1 MLRRKCLT
9 NGPAHGNQTAMSRFP
24 TPPSVAIIGAG
35 PAGLFAAEYLSAHGC
50 RVEVFEQMPS
60 VGRKLLMAG
69 RSGLNLTHSEP
80 LDLFLARYGSAQ
92 SWLSTAIH
100 AFPPDQLRK
109 WAEGLGQPC
118 FSGSSGR
125 VFPRSMKASPLL
137 RAWLARLAKQG
148 VILRTRHRFTGWD
161 GKHIR
166 FETPEG
172 TVASTPDAVLLAMG
186 GASWSRL
193 GSDGK
198 WADLLAA
205 ETAPF
210 APANC
215 GFTPD
220 WPDDF
225 LRRHEG
231 NILHSVGLF
240 FENETTRGDL
250 TLTARGL
257 EGSALYALSARLREA
272 IARDRSATILLD
284 LRPTLPEDAALK
296 RLQAQRPRES
306 LSNRLRK
313 AFALDSTARE
323 LLRNATP
330 KDATPHQLTHTLK
343 ALPITLTGTDT
354 LDRAISTA
362 GGLRQDALDEHFMIR
377 SRPGVFAAGE
387 MLDWEAPTGGYL
399 LQGCFSTGLAA
410 AKGVLGWLESSVSG
424 IR

>member
-1 MLRRKCLT
+1 
-9 NGPAHGNQTAMSRFP
+9 MSRFLTSP
-24 TPPSVAIIGAG
+24 FVAIIGAG

-50 RVEVFEQMPS
+50 QVEVFEQMPS

-80 LDLFLARYGSAQ
+80 LDRFLARYGAAQ
-92 SWLSTAIH
+92 GWLSPAIH
-100 AFPPDQLRK
+100 AFPPNQLHE

-125 VFPRSMKASPLL
+125 VFPKSMKASPLL

-148 VILRTRHRFTGWD
+148 VILRTRHRFTGWE
-161 GKHIR
+161 GKHIC
-166 FETPEG
+166 FETTEG
-172 TVASTPDAVLLAMG
+172 SATVSPDAIILAMG

-198 WADLLAA
+198 WADLFAA

-220 WPDDF
+220 WSEDF
-225 LRRHEG
+225 LSRHEG
-231 NILHSVGLF
+231 NILRSVGLS
-240 FENETTRGDL
+240 FENQKSRGDL
-250 TLTARGL
+250 TITARGL

-272 IARDRSATILLD
+272 IARDGSVTILLD
-284 LRPTLPEDAALK
+284 LRPTLSEDAALK

-330 KDATPHQLTHTLK
+330 KDATPHQLTQILK

-387 MLDWEAPTGGYL
+387 MLNWEAPTGGYL

>member
-1 MLRRKCLT
+1 
-9 NGPAHGNQTAMSRFP
+9 MSLFP
-24 TPPSVAIIGAG
+24 TPPFIAIIGAG

-80 LDLFLARYGSAQ
+80 LNQFLTRYGSAQ
-92 SWLSTAIH
+92 SWLSPALED
-100 AFPPDQLRK
+100 FSPKNLRE
-109 WAEGLGQPC
+109 WAEALGQPC

-125 VFPRSMKASPLL
+125 VFPKSMKASPLL
-137 RAWLARLAKQG
+137 RAWLARLTEQG
-148 VILRTRHRFTGWD
+148 VTFKTRHRFTGWD
-161 GKHIR
+161 GAALQ
-166 FETPEG
+166 FETPKG
-172 TVASTPDAVLLAMG
+172 SVTSKPDAVLLALG

-193 GSDGK
+193 GSDGA
-198 WADLLAA
+198 WADLFPA

-210 APANC
+210 TPANC

-225 LRRHEG
+225 LQRHEG
-231 NILHSVGLF
+231 SVLHSVGLSF
-240 FENETTRGDL
+240 QGQNTRGDL
-250 TLTARGL
+250 TVTTRGL
-257 EGSALYALSARLREA
+257 EGSALYALSASLRDK
-272 IARDRSATILLD
+272 IARDGCATLLLD
-284 LRPTLPEDAALK
+284 LRPTLTEDVALK

-306 LSNRLRK
+306 QSNRLRK
-313 AFALDSTARE
+313 AFALESTARE

-330 KDATPHQLTHTLK
+330 KEATPHQLAHVLK
-343 ALPITLTGTDT
+343 ALPIPLTGTDA

-362 GGLRQDALDEHFMIR
+362 GGLRQDALDAHFMVQ

>member
-1 MLRRKCLT
+1 
-9 NGPAHGNQTAMSRFP
+9 MSRFP

-50 RVEVFEQMPS
+50 RVEIFEQMPS

-80 LDLFLARYGSAQ
+80 LERFLTRYGSAQ
-92 SWLSTAIH
+92 NWLSPALQ
-100 AFPPDQLRK
+100 AFPPEALRD
-109 WAEGLGQPC
+109 WAEDLGQPC
-118 FSGSSGR
+118 FSGTSGR
-125 VFPRSMKASPLL
+125 VFPKSMKASPLL
-137 RAWLARLAKQG
+137 RTWLARLAEQD
-148 VILRTRHRFTGWD
+148 VAIRTRHRFTGWD
-161 GKHIR
+161 GKALC
-166 FETPEG
+166 FQTPEG
-172 TVASTPDAVLLAMG
+172 PVTFSPDAVILAMG

-220 WPDDF
+220 WSDDF

-231 NILHSVGLF
+231 NILHSVGLS
-240 FENETTRGDL
+240 FENEKTRGDL
-250 TLTARGL
+250 TITARGL

-272 IARDRSATILLD
+272 IARDGSATILLD
-284 LRPTLPEDAALK
+284 LRPTLSEDAALK

-323 LLRNATP
+323 LLRDATP
-330 KDATPHQLTHTLK
+330 KDATPHQLTQTLK
-343 ALPITLTGTDT
+343 ALPIALTGTDT

>member
-1 MLRRKCLT
+1 
-9 NGPAHGNQTAMSRFP
+9 MSRFP
-24 TPPSVAIIGAG
+24 MPPSVAIIGAG

-50 RVEVFEQMPS
+50 RVEIFEQMPS

-69 RSGLNLTHSEP
+69 QSGLNLTHSEP
-80 LDLFLARYGSAQ
+80 LDRFITRYGAAQ
-92 SWLSTAIH
+92 DWLSPALH
-100 AFPPDQLRK
+100 AFSPDNLRD
-109 WAEGLGQPC
+109 WAENLGQPC
-118 FSGSSGR
+118 FSGTSGR
-125 VFPRSMKASPLL
+125 VFPKSMKASPLL
-137 RAWLARLAKQG
+137 RTWLGRLAEQG
-148 VILRTRHRFTGWD
+148 VIIRTRHRFTGWD
-161 GKHIR
+161 DKTLR

-172 TVASTPDAVLLAMG
+172 AVTVSPDAVILAMG

-198 WADLLAA
+198 WADLFAA

-220 WPDDF
+220 WSDDF

-231 NILHSVGLF
+231 NILHSVGLS
-240 FENETTRGDL
+240 FENQKTRGDL
-250 TLTARGL
+250 TITARGL

-272 IARDRSATILLD
+272 IAREGRATMLLD
-284 LRPTLPEDAALK
+284 LRPTLSEDTALK

-313 AFALDSTARE
+313 AFALDSIARE
-323 LLRNATP
+323 LLRDATP
-330 KDATPHQLTHTLK
+330 KDATPHQLTQTLK
-343 ALPITLTGTDT
+343 ALPVTLTGTDT

-377 SRPGVFAAGE
+377 SKPGVFAAGE

-410 AKGVLGWLESSVSG
+410 AQGVLGWLESSVSG
-424 IR
+424 IA

>member
-1 MLRRKCLT
+1 
-9 NGPAHGNQTAMSRFP
+9 
-24 TPPSVAIIGAG
+24 
-35 PAGLFAAEYLSAHGC
+35 
-50 RVEVFEQMPS
+50 
-60 VGRKLLMAG
+60 
-69 RSGLNLTHSEP
+69 
-80 LDLFLARYGSAQ
+80 
-92 SWLSTAIH
+92 
-100 AFPPDQLRK
+100 
-109 WAEGLGQPC
+109 
-118 FSGSSGR
+118 
-125 VFPRSMKASPLL
+125 MKASPLL
-137 RAWLARLAKQG
+137 RTWLGRLAEQG
-148 VILRTRHRFTGWD
+148 VIIRTRHRFTGWN
-161 GKHIR
+161 GKTLR

-172 TVASTPDAVLLAMG
+172 AVTVSPDAVILAMG

-198 WADLLAA
+198 WADLFAA

-220 WPDDF
+220 WSDDF

-231 NILHSVGLF
+231 NILHSVGLS
-240 FENETTRGDL
+240 FENQKTRGDL
-250 TLTARGL
+250 TITARGL
-257 EGSALYALSARLREA
+257 EGSALYALSGRLREA
-272 IARDRSATILLD
+272 IAREERAIMLLD
-284 LRPTLPEDAALK
+284 LRPTLSEDTALK

-313 AFALDSTARE
+313 AFALDRTARE
-323 LLRNATP
+323 LLRDAPP
-330 KDATPHQLTHTLK
+330 KDATPHQLTQTVK
-343 ALPITLTGTDT
+343 ALPVTLTGTDT

-377 SRPGVFAAGE
+377 SKPGVFAAGE

-424 IR
+424 IA